1 MSDRPGAGW
10 LSVCTAAMNSS
21 GEAIRVL
28 WLQDVRQSR
37 LPSSPFYLFFFLIFL
52 WTFNRLAVHHH
63 RAEGPGSPGGRRTG
77 VTKEPG
83 WSRGGE
89 DECTVLSC

>member
-1 MSDRPGAGW
+1 MAVCLHCCHEFFRRGHPGPVAAGCQTVSSSILAI
-10 LSVCTAAMNSS
+10 LS
-21 GEAIRVL
+21 
-28 WLQDVRQSR
+28 
-37 LPSSPFYLFFFLIFL
+37 FFFLIFL